1 MNPFEKFMFGVV
13 SRPSKRLNLFAE
25 LKLAPNNST
34 DLSVGCRTKF
44 AEAMITSQI
53 STSGKASTVYRKFI
67 DSFELSFTAAMDITK
82 PNQPATFG
90 MTFGLG
96 GM

>member
-44 AEAMITSQI
+44 AEAMITS
-53 STSGKASTVYRKFI
+53 
-67 DSFELSFTAAMDITK
+67 
-82 PNQPATFG
+82 
-90 MTFGLG
+90 
-96 GM
+96 